1 MHFQLYKWNLKK
13 QESSAFYLRFKSCV
27 SLILCQPKNNLK
39 YQHGNEL
46 KTESRIF
53 VFTINMYQIEWNK
66 IETIPNYAIS
76 LAFSLLKLNY

>member
-1 MHFQLYKWNLKK
+1 MEVNK

-27 SLILCQPKNNLK
+27 SLSLRPPKNDLK
-39 YQHGNEL
+39 YQHGNEF
-46 KTESRIF
+46 KTETRIF
-53 VFTINMYQIEWNK
+53 VFTINMYQIESNK